1 MGRLQTPF
9 PPALHLQMDLRTDT
23 GATEVPDVPTGMDIR
38 AASPE
43 VNEVQ
48 LQPPKH
54 LAKYYYQRYR
64 LFHRFDEG
72 VRLDE
77 ESWYSVTP
85 EKIAQHIAARF
96 AGKDVILDLFC
107 GAGGN
112 AIQFALS
119 GAFVIAVEMS
129 PQKIALAVN
138 NAIVYGVAQYI
149 DFVQADV
156 YQFVPVLA
164 KSEALV
170 EGVFMS
176 PPWGG
181 PDYRDQ
187 EVFDVSVF
195 GGLVNLAKEVS
206 EDVGILL
213 PRTVELDNV
222 KEQFGQCEVEH
233 NYLGNRL
240 KTTTVYFGGLV
251 GKPAIGFGENPCDM
265 SGWLS

>member
-1 MGRLQTPF
+1 MP
-9 PPALHLQMDLRTDT
+9 H
-23 GATEVPDVPTGMDIR
+23 VPTGMDVR
-38 AASPE
+38 ATPPD

-48 LQPPKH
+48 IQPPKH
-54 LAKYYYQRYR
+54 LAKYYYQRHR

-112 AIQFALS
+112 AIQFALA

-138 NAIVYGVAQYI
+138 NATVYGVAQYI

-156 YQFVPVLA
+156 YQLVPVLV
-164 KSEALV
+164 ENGTLV
-170 EGVFMS
+170 EGVFLS

-181 PDYRDQ
+181 PDYKDQ
-187 EVFDVSVF
+187 EAFDVSVF
-195 GGLVNLAKEVS
+195 AGLVNLAKEVS

-213 PRTVELDNV
+213 PRTVDLENV
-222 KEQFGQCEVEH
+222 KEHFGECEVEH
-233 NYLGNRL
+233 NYLGSRL

-251 GKPAIGFGENPCDM
+251 GKPAMGFEENPWDM
-265 SGWLS
+265 SEWLS